1 MDLQLQVNQM
11 KQTSEQHKTDT
22 ENYVKEYPSTVTKQK
37 AIFNVY
43 QMMVDSGVRVTAIR
57 PSESQK
63 FIEKGQFVSTSRQKT
78 TVPARKRFHQV
89 RWKKHRNSR

>member
-1 MDLQLQVNQM
+1 MVRTQHLTELDTQSQKLKRQVEYLSDLQLQVNQM

-22 ENYVKEYPSTVTKQK
+22 ENYVKEYPSTVTQQK

-57 PSESQK
+57 PSESR
-63 FIEKGQFVSTSRQKT
+63 EVY
-78 TVPARKRFHQV
+78 
-89 RWKKHRNSR
+89 